1 MHVLFT
7 TPPAP
12 GHVYPTLPLVEEL
25 VDRDHRVTYIS
36 AASLEA
42 EIVRAGALFIDLGWE
57 PDTTTLAA
65 SGFSVD
71 ALSADLRGFLAA
83 ARTLAPGL
91 LDALSDDP
99 PDVVCIDSVPLGGFL
114 AEQFAASTVSLIAN
128 LATNEAFP
136 PSNLI
141 DGFMP
146 HHPAMQHYFAELADW
161 FSAHGLEV
169 PFGPS
174 RDNAPEP
181 PSLVFIPREFQI
193 AGNSFAENVH
203 FIGPSMPR
211 RARRSASWTPPHDDA
226 QVLLV
231 SLGTA
236 FNNRPEFFAS
246 CAEAFADSRFHVVLS
261 LGTHIDPADI
271 GKLPHNI
278 EAHQTVPQ
286 LDVLRHATAFITH
299 AGMGS
304 TMEALYYEVPA
315 IAVPQVREQ
324 SVNAA
329 RLESLGLGVQ
339 LPSPTPGDLRTMT
352 EKVAAD
358 TVIRSG
364 LAQMREAI
372 NRAGGTTAGT
382 GIIEAAGT
390 NRRDPA

>member
-1 MHVLFT
+1 MSRSSDACTAGRTERHERPDGEPRLRC
-7 TPPAP
+7 A
-12 GHVYPTLPLVEEL
+12 
-25 VDRDHRVTYIS
+25 
-36 AASLEA
+36 EA
-42 EIVRAGALFIDLGWE
+42 
-57 PDTTTLAA
+57 
-65 SGFSVD
+65 
-71 ALSADLRGFLAA
+71 
-83 ARTLAPGL
+83 
-91 LDALSDDP
+91 
-99 PDVVCIDSVPLGGFL
+99 
-114 AEQFAASTVSLIAN
+114 
-128 LATNEAFP
+128 
-136 PSNLI
+136 
-141 DGFMP
+141 
-146 HHPAMQHYFAELADW
+146 AELADW
-161 FSAHGLEV
+161 FSAYGLAV
-169 PFGPS
+169 PVGPS
-174 RDNAPEP
+174 RDNAPAP

-193 AGNSFAENVH
+193 AGNSFAEDVH

-271 GKLPHNI
+271 GTLPHNI

-304 TMEALYYEVPA
+304 TMEALYYKVPT

-339 LPSPTPGDLRTMT
+339 LPSPTPGDLRTVT

-364 LAQMREAI
+364 LAEMKEAI